1 MHYNSKLS
9 KVNDKINFLERK
21 LFEHSQLIDE
31 LTINFCKLEFLPTK
45 QNREQNNFQY
55 YVKRNEGETIFNYFI
70 RYYYYK

>member
-9 KVNDKINFLERK
+9 KVNKKINFLERK

-31 LTINFCKLEFLPTK
+31 LTINFCKLEFSPTK
-45 QNREQNNFQY
+45 QNRGQNTFQY